1 MLNLVNKYKL
11 NRCISAG
18 FTPPLAVVLKCEDA
32 VRYAIF
38 GTGFFLPGCLHRGK
52 VFVQYIINRC
62 CGHSRDSD
70 MAVAGRSFGV
80 MSSIHG

>member
-11 NRCISAG
+11 NCYKSAS
-18 FTPPLAVVLKCEDA
+18 FNPPLADILKCEDA

-52 VFVQYIINRC
+52 VFVQYINVC
-62 CGHSRDSD
+62 CGRSRDSD
-70 MAVAGRSFGV
+70 MAGAG
-80 MSSIHG
+80 

>member
-18 FTPPLAVVLKCEDA
+18 FTPPLAVVLKCEDV
-32 VRYAIF
+32 VRCSIF

-52 VFVQYIINRC
+52 VFVQYINVC
-62 CGHSRDSD
+62 CGRSRDSD
-70 MAVAGRSFGV
+70 MAVAGRCFGV